1 MLYPLNSSVAPCK
14 RATAKAKL
22 LILEAICHEVGGGV
36 DLLLA
41 EDKNRGKNYNNLSS
55 RTRGR
60 NEVTEV
66 SPLSFASRF
75 VFKSPTF
82 P

>member
-22 LILEAICHEVGGGV
+22 LILEAICHEVGGEV

-41 EDKNRGKNYNNLSS
+41 EDKNRGKKITTVCLQGQGAGMRS
-55 RTRGR
+55 
-60 NEVTEV
+60 
-66 SPLSFASRF
+66 LKFHH
-75 VFKSPTF
+75 
-82 P
+82 

>member
-1 MLYPLNSSVAPCK
+1 MLYPRNSSVAPCK

-41 EDKNRGKNYNNLSS
+41 EDKNRGKKLQQ
-55 RTRGR
+55 
-60 NEVTEV
+60 
-66 SPLSFASRF
+66 F
-75 VFKSPTF
+75 VFKDKGQEWGHWSFTIKF
-82 P
+82 CLQVCF

>member
-22 LILEAICHEVGGGV
+22 LILEAICHEAGGGV

-41 EDKNRGKNYNNLSS
+41 EDKNRGKKLQ
-55 RTRGR
+55 
-60 NEVTEV
+60 E
-66 SPLSFASRF
+66 F
-75 VFKSPTF
+75 VFTDKGQE
-82 P
+82 

>member
-1 MLYPLNSSVAPCK
+1 M
-14 RATAKAKL
+14 KL
-22 LILEAICHEVGGGV
+22 GAGGV
-36 DLLLA
+36 DLLLV
-41 EDKNRGKNYNNLSS
+41 EDKNLGKKYNSLSS

-66 SPLSFASRF
+66 SPLRFAARF
-75 VFKSPTF
+75 VFKTPTF

>member
-1 MLYPLNSSVAPCK
+1 M
-14 RATAKAKL
+14 KL
-22 LILEAICHEVGGGV
+22 GGELTCCWPKTKIEA
-36 DLLLA
+36 
-41 EDKNRGKNYNNLSS
+41 KNYNSLSS

-75 VFKSPTF
+75 VFKTPTF